1 MHLLHVEFNLLC
13 HRLRNLLFLDIF
25 YYAIARNKQG
35 RAQYKGIYACST
47 YFTQANHMAFY

>member
-35 RAQYKGIYACST
+35 RAQYKEIYACSSD
-47 YFTQANHMAFY
+47 FTQANHMAFY